1 MKVWISKFK
10 HTTSYRAIDLYVNPY
25 LKSYLTKGIFST
37 RWKWMKKYRVRVSL
51 VGDDKISLNEF
62 HVTLAGSEVDIT
74 DAVLQGAS
82 LDELLER
89 HELEELKG
97 SKPDSDQLEYT
108 KKKHQVRAVVILR
121 IKLKTHTVMINLLRR
136 KIRLNLINGLHKI
149 IIQIEKILIS
159 LGMATHA

>member
-1 MKVWISKFK
+1 
-10 HTTSYRAIDLYVNPY
+10 
-25 LKSYLTKGIFST
+25 
-37 RWKWMKKYRVRVSL
+37 MKKYRVRVLL

-97 SKPDSDQLEYT
+97 SKPDSDQLEYM
-108 KKKHQVRAVVILR
+108 KKEHSGKS
-121 IKLKTHTVMINLLRR
+121 NS
-136 KIRLNLINGLHKI
+136 NLINKAKNSHRNDQPNKSKNTPKSNKRTAQNDHSNRKVLR
-149 IIQIEKILIS
+149 EMRNS
-159 LGMATHA
+159 D